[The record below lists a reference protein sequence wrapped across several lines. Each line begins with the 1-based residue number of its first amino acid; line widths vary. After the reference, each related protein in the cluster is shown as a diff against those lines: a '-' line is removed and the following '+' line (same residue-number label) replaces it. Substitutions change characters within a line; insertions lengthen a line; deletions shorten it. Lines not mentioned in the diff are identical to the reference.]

1 MENVFRWLT
10 HSLTTKPM
18 LLWYNVGSLPVYHSC
33 SCMEGKLWRTDSP
46 WLPLWPHSPT
56 SCGPWLCYWWAWW
69 RPTRWSP
76 PVGHTPSLN
85 EDTQREALGWGKAWH
100 RRVCQWCKR
109 RSFPFLSC
117 KHLRHTQ
124 NSTTRAHSE
133 RKLLDSNPLIML
145 CKHLGWCWSWCHSSS
160 CRWQCPWPPTCESKA
175 AWRTAGTEERCHSPH
190 GCDASNTEHRKQKR
204 LFFSS
209 KKQTQTSSTVS
220 HFLQQRKDFAMGR
233 LKSAAQRK
241 RSGKTELRARL
252 QRQQSSF
259 DGSITCTPSR
269 ALY

>member
-1 MENVFRWLT
+1 M
-10 HSLTTKPM
+10 S
-18 LLWYNVGSLPVYHSC
+18 LWYNGGSLPVYHSC
-33 SCMEGKLWRTDSP
+33 SCMEGKLWWTDSP
-46 WLPLWPHSPT
+46 LLPLWPHSPT

-85 EDTQREALGWGKAWH
+85 EDTQREALRWGKA
-100 RRVCQWCKR
+100 RQCRVCQCSKR
-109 RSFPFLSC
+109 RSLPFLSC
-117 KHLRHTQ
+117 KNLKIYIKFHHG
-124 NSTTRAHSE
+124 AHSE
-133 RKLLDSNPLIML
+133 RKPLDNNPLIRL
-145 CKHLGWCWSWCHSSS
+145 SKHLGWCWSWCHSSS

-175 AWRTAGTEERCHSPH
+175 AWHTAGTEERCRSPR
-190 GCDASNTEHRKQKR
+190 GCDSSNTEHRKKER
-204 LFFSS
+204 
-209 KKQTQTSSTVS
+209 KQTQTSSKVS
-220 HFLQQRKDFAMGR
+220 HFLQQRNELAKGR

-241 RSGKTELRARL
+241 RSGKTELRARP